1 MFLLFIGFEPATFR
15 TFAFLLIFCY
25 TVYGKIGEGENMKK
39 KYSTVYKIKMKDYD
53 YRVLIDAL
61 NAYRLHQRAT
71 GIDNAA
77 TSQLLLKV
85 LDAYGV

>member
-1 MFLLFIGFEPATFR
+1 
-15 TFAFLLIFCY
+15 
-25 TVYGKIGEGENMKK
+25 MKK

>member
-1 MFLLFIGFEPATFR
+1 
-15 TFAFLLIFCY
+15 
-25 TVYGKIGEGENMKK
+25 MKK
-39 KYSTVYKIKMKDYD
+39 RYTTIYRIKMKDYD

-61 NAYRLHQRAT
+61 NAYRLHQKAA
-71 GIDNAA
+71 GIDNTA